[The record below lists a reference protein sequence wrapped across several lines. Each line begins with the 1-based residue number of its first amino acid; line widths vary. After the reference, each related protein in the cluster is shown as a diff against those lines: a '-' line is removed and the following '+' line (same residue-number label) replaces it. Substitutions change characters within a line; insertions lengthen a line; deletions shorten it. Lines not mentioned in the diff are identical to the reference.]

1 MICGAVFDTN
11 ENSRTRIRQWIIRY
25 LMQASRE
32 MDMLWFTEAVSDEK
46 IAKYSSRIH
55 FALICLDD
63 EAGAEIGQNLYRE
76 NPACRICYYR
86 TEPCDLVPLLSSRP
100 ISFYL
105 WKKGEK
111 AFTQT
116 LDAITNELSTSK
128 DLFQYETRR
137 DLYLIPLRNIL
148 YVQSDLKY
156 VVIHTVSGTEERLFA
171 KLSQVEDKLNS
182 RFVRVHKS
190 FIVNSDYVT
199 FVDKK
204 EHTVVLAGG
213 EHIPISEAQYEQAMQ
228 KFRAGENT
236 DE

>member
-11 ENSRTRIRQWIIRY
+11 ENSRTRIRQWIISY

-32 MDMLWFTEAVSDEK
+32 MDMLWFTESVSVEK
-46 IAKYSSRIH
+46 IAKYGSRIH

-105 WKKGEK
+105 WKQGEK

-116 LDAITNELSTSK
+116 LDAVKNELITAK

-156 VVIHTVSGTEERLFA
+156 VVIHTVSGSEERLFA

-204 EHTVVLAGG
+204 EHTVVLASG
-213 EHIPISEAQYEQAMQ
+213 EHIPISEAQYEHAMQ

>member
-11 ENSRTRIRQWIIRY
+11 EESRTRIRQRLIRY

-32 MDMLWFTEAVSDEK
+32 MDMLWFTEAVSVEK
-46 IAKYSSRIH
+46 IAKYGSQIH

-63 EAGAEIGQNLYRE
+63 EAGAEVGQNLYRE
-76 NPACRICYYR
+76 NPTCRICYYR

-105 WKKGEK
+105 WKQGEK
-111 AFTQT
+111 TFTQT
-116 LDAITNELSTSK
+116 LDATTNELATAK

-137 DLYLIPLRNIL
+137 DLYLIPLQNIL

-171 KLSQVEDKLNS
+171 KLSQVENKLNS

-204 EHTVVLAGG
+204 EHAVVLAGG

-228 KFRAGENT
+228 KFRTGKNT

>member
-11 ENSRTRIRQWIIRY
+11 EESRIRIRQWLIRY

-32 MDMLWFTEAVSDEK
+32 MDMLWFIEAVSVEK
-46 IAKYSSRIH
+46 IAKYGNRIH

-116 LDAITNELSTSK
+116 LDAITNELSTAK

-148 YVQSDLKY
+148 YIQSDLKY
-156 VVIHTVSGTEERLFA
+156 VVIHTASGTEERLFA

-190 FIVNSDYVT
+190 FIVNSDHVT

-204 EHTVVLAGG
+204 EHTVVLASG

>member
-11 ENSRTRIRQWIIRY
+11 EESRTRIRQWIIRY

-32 MDMLWFTEAVSDEK
+32 MDMLWFTEVVSVEK

-63 EAGAEIGQNLYRE
+63 EAGAEVGKKLYSE
-76 NPACRICYYR
+76 NPTCRICYYR
-86 TEPCDLVPLLSSRP
+86 TEPCDLVPLLYSRP

-105 WKKGEK
+105 WKQGEK

-116 LDAITNELSTSK
+116 LDAITNELTTAK

-156 VVIHTVSGTEERLFA
+156 VVIHTVSGSEERLFA

-204 EHTVVLAGG
+204 EHTVVLAGR
-213 EHIPISEAQYEQAMQ
+213 EHIPVSEAQYEQAMQ
-228 KFRAGENT
+228 KLRTGEDT

>member
-11 ENSRTRIRQWIIRY
+11 EESRTRIRQWIIRY

-32 MDMLWFTEAVSDEK
+32 MDMLWFTEAVSVEK
-46 IAKYSSRIH
+46 IAKYGNRIH

-63 EAGAEIGQNLYRE
+63 EAGAEVGQNLYRE
-76 NPACRICYYR
+76 NPSCRICYYR
-86 TEPCDLVPLLSSRP
+86 TEPCDLIPLLSSRP

-105 WKKGEK
+105 WKQGEK

-116 LDAITNELSTSK
+116 LDAITNELAKAK
-128 DLFQYETRR
+128 DLFQHETRR

-171 KLSQVEDKLNS
+171 KLSQVENKLNS

-190 FIVNSDYVT
+190 FIVNSDHVA

-204 EHTVVLAGG
+204 EHTVVLASG
-213 EHIPISEAQYEQAMQ
+213 EHIPISEAQYEQAML
-228 KFRAGENT
+228 KFRTGENT

>member
-11 ENSRTRIRQWIIRY
+11 ENSRTRIRQWLIRY
-25 LMQASRE
+25 LMQESRE
-32 MDMLWFTEAVSDEK
+32 MDMLWFTEAVSNER
-46 IAKYSSRIH
+46 IVKYGDRIH
-55 FALICLDD
+55 FALICLDSK
-63 EAGAEIGQNLYRE
+63 AGAEVGKKLYSE
-76 NPACRICYYR
+76 NPTCRICYYR
-86 TEPCDLVPLLSSRP
+86 KEPCDLASLLPSRP

-105 WKKGEK
+105 WEQGEK

-116 LDAITNELSTSK
+116 LDMIINELATAK

-156 VVIHTVSGTEERLFA
+156 VIIHTVSGTEERLFA
-171 KLSQVEDKLNS
+171 KLSQVEDKLNN

-204 EHTVVLAGG
+204 EHTVVLATG

-228 KFRAGENT
+228 KFRTGENT